1 MLTLCI
7 ITANILSNCHG
18 SLYYFDKHH
27 GLQPTNKK
35 EVHAIIGHYP
45 VETGETIKLIG
56 YELPAMED
64 LGL

>member
-18 SLYYFDKHH
+18 TLYYFDKHT

-35 EVHAIIGHYP
+35 EVHANIGHYP
-45 VETGETIKLIG
+45 VETGEMINLIG
-56 YELPAMED
+56 YELPEVED
-64 LGL
+64 LRL